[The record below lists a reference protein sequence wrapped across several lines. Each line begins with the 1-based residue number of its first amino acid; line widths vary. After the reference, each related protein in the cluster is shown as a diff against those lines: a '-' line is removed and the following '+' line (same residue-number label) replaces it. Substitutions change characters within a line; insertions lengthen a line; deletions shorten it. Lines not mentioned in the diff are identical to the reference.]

1 MAEEPVPV
9 VGLRHRVPGPVR
21 LLAVGEDDPRASVAL
36 VGLAPHVVAPV
47 GRGGRAA
54 RLLEPW
60 MPVGGVV
67 DDEVGDHPKPAP
79 MRGVEEA
86 LEVGHAAV
94 VGVDPVEVGDVVAI
108 VPQRRRVHG
117 KDPQAV
123 DAQVAEVIELLG
135 EARQVADPVGVRVKE
150 RLDGQLVEDGVLVP
164 ERACRRHASAS
175 IRFCPPDGHGAT
187 AGDRITASAPADTP
201 FLARRPGSRPR
212 SRPRPRARRRSPSR
226 E

>member
-1 MAEEPVPV
+1 
-9 VGLRHRVPGPVR
+9 
-21 LLAVGEDDPRASVAL
+21 
-36 VGLAPHVVAPV
+36 
-47 GRGGRAA
+47 
-54 RLLEPW
+54 
-60 MPVGGVV
+60 VV

-79 MRGVEEA
+79 VRGVEEA

-135 EARQVADPVGVRVKE
+135 EAREVADPVGVRVEE

-164 ERACRRHASAS
+164 ERAYRRHASS
-175 IRFCPPDGHGAT
+175 
-187 AGDRITASAPADTP
+187 
-201 FLARRPGSRPR
+201 
-212 SRPRPRARRRSPSR
+212 
-226 E
+226 